1 MEKKKDSGMLLI
13 QFNQIKRK
21 ENETVKE
28 FDTRFD
34 ILHIQ
39 ISKDVHPSDAVAL
52 LLFLNAFEGQFSF
65 ILKERIPDSLE
76 KAKEYSAQIE
86 EHLISSK
93 IDLF

>member
-1 MEKKKDSGMLLI
+1 MLLI

-52 LLFLNAFEGQFSF
+52 LLFLNDFEG
-65 ILKERIPDSLE
+65 
-76 KAKEYSAQIE
+76 
-86 EHLISSK
+86 
-93 IDLF
+93 